1 MSTINY
7 DTIETKLKNIKAF
20 ELSRILAFDH
30 ADSVEL
36 RKGYYKQQNMQNM
49 HYMYMFLIGSY
60 VVLFVTACGMLF
72 FHQESNLKKKLITV
86 CALFIMP
93 LLITKLL
100 IIVIYMIQYMKKK
113 LHLLTTN
120 ISTQYD

>member
-7 DTIETKLKNIKAF
+7 NTIDTKLQNIKAF

-36 RKGYYKQQNMQNM
+36 RKGYYKQQNMIMM
-49 HYMYMFLIGSY
+49 HYIYVFLIGVY
-60 VVLFVTACGMLF
+60 IAMFIGACGMLF
-72 FHQESNLKKKLITV
+72 FHQESSLKKKLITV
-86 CALFIMP
+86 CTLFIMP
-93 LLITKLL
+93 LFITKLL
-100 IIVIYMIQYMKKK
+100 IIFIYMIQHMKKK
-113 LHLLTTN
+113 LHILTTN